1 MQKNEFSL
9 GVLLTEVRSPV
20 TACSALGTLTRIPRT
35 WRASGVGAPACATRD
50 MGDPAETCL
59 PPHGDGLQPVM
70 RTAEH
75 TLRKRPHQD
84 PDI

>member
-35 WRASGVGAPACATRD
+35 
-50 MGDPAETCL
+50 
-59 PPHGDGLQPVM
+59 
-70 RTAEH
+70 
-75 TLRKRPHQD
+75 
-84 PDI
+84 